1 MSNIA
6 VEGSTRNA
14 ALIAAGVGLLL
25 VAVVAASWQ
34 TYRAN
39 ELAEQDADTR
49 LALVS
54 LQSGLDEFVQGHL
67 GAARVLRHARQRDT
81 TNDEAKF
88 GADALGI
95 IAEFPAFQALNW
107 VDETGVIRWVF
118 PEAPNRAARGYN
130 LLSHAITAD
139 SVARALANGDLATS
153 PPIDLQQGGR
163 GFVAYLPLRMDGRD
177 TGQVNA
183 VFRLERVF
191 AHAFDA
197 ALAARYELRVTDAGK
212 DVFTSSG
219 AFAPDARIQRASV
232 AVGDRTWQI
241 ELAAR
246 TPLTEASGLAR
257 ALLGLGLLVSAAI
270 AVLVFVLLKIRS
282 ARRAAER
289 EAWQNLNHDA
299 LTGLGNRQRF
309 LRHLQREL
317 DRATHAAPCA
327 VILLNAGRFRLVN
340 SVHGPAVGDA
350 LLKAMAERLVAQYDR
365 RQVFRLAGDVFAIL
379 LPGTDAATAAGR
391 ARHLNRVLSEPYVLG
406 ESTLAVLCALGVS
419 VAPQHGVTV
428 DEILNAAAT
437 ALDSARSL
445 SARGAI
451 AFDETMRRAADA
463 RVQMEQELRRGL
475 TTGEFRLEYQPLL
488 RLSDRA
494 VLGFEA
500 LVRWEHPTRGRLQP
514 EDFIAVA
521 ERSGIIEPLGRWV
534 LAEACRQ
541 ARLWML
547 DSGVDCRL
555 CVNLSPQQ
563 LLDHSL
569 PSTVREILARTGLPA
584 HLLTLE
590 ITESLLIENLDAV
603 ADILRNIKA
612 VGVSI
617 ALDDF
622 GTGYSSLS
630 HLIELPIG
638 AVKVDRSF
646 VRGLGTDERATRLT
660 ASIVRMA
667 KAMDLEVV
675 AEGVETA
682 LQLEVLQ
689 TLGCDQAQGFLFDRP
704 LAPEVAQTRLAK
716 R

>member
-1 MSNIA
+1 MSNIT

-25 VAVVAASWQ
+25 VAVVAASWR

-39 ELAEQDADTR
+39 EVAEQDADTR

-67 GAARVLRHARQRDT
+67 GAARVLRRARERDT

-95 IAEFPAFQALNW
+95 VAEFPAFQALNW

-130 LLSHAITAD
+130 LLSHGPTAR
-139 SVARALANGDLATS
+139 SLARAQANGDLATS
-153 PPIDLQQGGR
+153 PPIELQQGGR
-163 GFVAYLPLRMDGRD
+163 GVVAYLPLRVNGVDAGH
-177 TGQVNA
+177 VNA
-183 VFRLERVF
+183 VFRLEQIF
-191 AHAFDA
+191 AHVFDA
-197 ALAARYELRVTDAGK
+197 ELAANYKLRVTDAGA
-212 DVFTSSG
+212 DVFTSD
-219 AFAPDARIQRASV
+219 AFAPDARIQRSSI
-232 AVGDRTWQI
+232 AVGDRTWLL

-246 TPLTEASGLAR
+246 APLTGASSLAR
-257 ALLGLGLLVSAAI
+257 ALLGLGLLVAVAI
-270 AVLVFVLLKIRS
+270 SVLVYFLLRIRL
-282 ARRAAER
+282 ARRRAER
-289 EAWQNLNHDA
+289 EAWHNVNHDA

-309 LRHLQREL
+309 LRYLQREL
-317 DRATHAAPCA
+317 DRATDAAPCA

-350 LLKAMAERLVAQYDR
+350 LLKAMAERLLAQFDS
-365 RQVFRLAGDVFAIL
+365 RQVFRLAGDEFAIL
-379 LPGTDAATAAGR
+379 LPGTDAATATGR

-419 VAPQHGVTV
+419 VAPQHGTTV

-475 TTGEFRLEYQPLL
+475 TAGEFRLEYQPLL

-500 LVRWEHPTRGRLQP
+500 LVRWEHPTRGLLQP
-514 EDFIAVA
+514 DDFIAVA

-541 ARLWML
+541 TRLWML

-569 PSTVREILARTGLPA
+569 PSMVREILARTGLPA

-603 ADILRNIKA
+603 ADLLRNIKA

-660 ASIVRMA
+660 ASIVQMA